1 MNGIKAV
8 LFDVNGTLVDIR
20 TEEND
25 AVFRALSHVLVY
37 SGITLRRVEV
47 RDAYSALMAEQ
58 RAASA

>member
-25 AVFRALSHVLVY
+25 AVFRAVANVLSY
-37 SGITLRRVEV
+37 SGVALRRAEV
-47 RDAYSALMAEQ
+47 RAAYADLMAE
-58 RAASA
+58 